1 MLHVLKVCADFMSH
15 PYHNKSKV
23 GRNILLIKL
32 LKLFITN
39 TSSKDGFEIDTIH

>member
-1 MLHVLKVCADFMSH
+1 MLHVLKVSADFMSH
-15 PYHNKSKV
+15 PYNKSKV